1 MGYKHLNIDE
11 RESILKMLS
20 EEKNITH
27 IAELLG
33 RNKADFTSFYARAT
47 ANVVSVMAV
56 ARNAYKSRIGV
67 RLTNVPRLLMNV
79 NALATGNRTRLPARA
94 EAATLPA
101 MWNVKAGIQ
110 L

>member
-33 RNKADFTSFYARAT
+33 RNKGTIIVAG
-47 ANVVSVMAV
+47 SVEPM
-56 ARNAYKSRIGV
+56 
-67 RLTNVPRLLMNV
+67 
-79 NALATGNRTRLPARA
+79 RTRTDCCGSFFQRVRIFTKLSHGCLTKLRSY
-94 EAATLPA
+94 
-101 MWNVKAGIQ
+101 
-110 L
+110 